1 MPKPDEHV
9 VILSRYKAR
18 LDPVIEDYR
27 KLFKTEDRVTA
38 MACILA
44 DIICYS
50 DDEEIR
56 DFVEKEANQIV
67 NERRRH
73 APDG

>member
-1 MPKPDEHV
+1 MGAEEHV

-18 LDPVIEDYR
+18 LDPIIEDYK

-38 MACILA
+38 LATLQA
-44 DIICYS
+44 DIICLVE
-50 DDEEIR
+50 DEDTR
-56 DFVEKEANQIV
+56 DFVEKEANSIV